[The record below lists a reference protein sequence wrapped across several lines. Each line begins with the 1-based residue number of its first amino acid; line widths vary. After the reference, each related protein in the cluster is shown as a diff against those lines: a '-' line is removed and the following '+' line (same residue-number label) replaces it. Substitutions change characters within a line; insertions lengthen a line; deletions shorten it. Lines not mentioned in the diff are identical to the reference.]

1 MFRNYSHLKYSIL
14 LFLTISIGGSSCLF
28 SQSRY
33 TALIPDVDVAIP
45 HQSSN
50 HLRVQA
56 NADGVETVKSFF
68 KFSFK
73 NLPLATDI
81 DTYNLKLYNLDNPD
95 AGEYSSHAI
104 KVLAGTNTWTGNE
117 TSLNDPKLNWAV
129 YNNRTN
135 KYIGSGVIKENTSEL
150 PMKLNPKAFTSI
162 SDNIASLAILSAQD
176 RYSDFYSFAT
186 AKQSNYF
193 SKIPKLL
200 LEYEITQSPF
210 RMDWAQSFS
219 NATHTSALNW
229 KTNTSITEAK
239 ANTLPNPAADVML
252 GTDPSGAI
260 AIYQNQPIVFTQAAT
275 GNAFAIKQLD
285 ARGKILWSTPVDNMA
300 KSWPVIDEK
309 GRLYYF
315 SSSNKLTVLDLNDSG
330 KIIKE
335 AKSLSTITQGQI
347 SAVDHNVTIGYDGTL
362 YLSSTTDGIVA
373 LSAYPQLKL
382 RWKFPQNSNERNGPI
397 SLSLDESKAFFINV
411 NTRQRT
417 SRLIVLDNMDASVLD
432 TSEYILG
439 AYKNDNNYYIPA
451 PIVHKNEAVFVLNG
465 YDDSNK
471 LFVFD
476 VDKGGDISLKNTIDA
491 GNGSINTGISQPVID
506 NEDHV
511 FFVYNNKLAVYDTSE
526 KNKLTTFD
534 GSTYLHNASILI
546 TDHSSNIYASD
557 TYSNPKKVLGFSYS
571 NKVFKNEFS
580 LPINTNT
587 KKNLA
592 LAPDGTLYT
601 VTANNVISITP
612 KTVSQ
617 KDITISKIDLN
628 TNTVYRATNKI
639 TVEGFDVL
647 STINTIL
654 YSGGGMSFKP
664 GFSVKKGAQ
673 LRCKTGY

>member
-14 LFLTISIGGSSCLF
+14 LFLTISIGGSGCLF

-56 NADGVETVKSFF
+56 DSVGDETVKSFF

-81 DTYNLKLYNLDNPD
+81 DTYILKLYNLDNPNTTQ
-95 AGEYSSHAI
+95 YSSHAI
-104 KVLAGTNTWTGNE
+104 KVLEGTNTWTGKE
-117 TSLNDPKLNWAV
+117 TSLNDSKLNWSV
-129 YNNRTN
+129 YNNSTN
-135 KYIGSGVIKENTSEL
+135 KYIGSRVIKEKTTEL
-150 PMKLNPKAFTSI
+150 LMKLNPEAFTSI
-162 SDNIASLAILSAQD
+162 SDNTASLAILSAQN
-176 RYSDFYSFAT
+176 RYTDFYSFAT

-229 KTNTSITEAK
+229 KTNTTVTEAK
-239 ANTLPNPAADVML
+239 ANTLPNPAADVMV
-252 GTDPSGAI
+252 GADPSGAI

-275 GNAFAIKQLD
+275 GNDAFSIKQLD

-315 SSSNKLTVLDLNDSG
+315 SSSNTLTVIDLADSG
-330 KIIKE
+330 KIIHH
-335 AKSLSTITQGQI
+335 AKSLSDLTGNEI
-347 SAVDHNVTIGYDGTL
+347 SAIDYNVTIGYDGTL
-362 YLSSTTDGIVA
+362 YLSSATDGIVA

-382 RWKFPQNSNERNGPI
+382 RWKFPQNSSERNGPI

-411 NTRQRT
+411 NTTQRT

-432 TSEYILG
+432 TSKYVLG
-439 AYKNDNNYYIPA
+439 GYQNDNNYYIPA

-465 YDDSNK
+465 YDVSNK

-476 VDKGGDISLKNTIDA
+476 IDKGGDISLKNTIDA
-491 GNGSINTGISQPVID
+491 VNGSINTGISQPVID
-506 NEDHV
+506 YEDHV
-511 FFVYNNKLAVYDTSE
+511 FFVYNKKLALYDTK
-526 KNKLTTFD
+526 KNEVTTFD
-534 GSTYLHNASILI
+534 GSDSLDNASILI
-546 TDHSSNIYASD
+546 TDYSSNIYASD
-557 TYSNPKKVLGFSYS
+557 PYSTTKKVLGFSYS
-571 NKVFKNEFS
+571 NKAFKNEFS

-612 KTVSQ
+612 QTVSQ
-617 KDITISKIDLN
+617 EDITISKEDLN

-673 LRCKTGY
+673 ITCKTGY